1 MNPNLAK
8 PHQASGTMLRKLLR
22 TTPLAWLQ
30 VKRERMRLLVAVAG
44 IAFADV
50 LMFVQLGLKAALYDS
65 AASPYVP
72 LQGDLFMI
80 NPLFQSLILN
90 RSFDR
95 KHLIRAAGVDGVAST
110 SHLYV
115 GPGSWRNPDTR
126 LNYNI
131 LMFGVDPTNPAFR
144 MPGIGEKAGQLKQLN
159 RVLYDRAGRDVFG
172 DVPALLGRTNPLSI
186 QVNER
191 QLQVTGLF
199 TMGASFAADSNL
211 ITSDST
217 FLRLFPQRS
226 RSQIDVGLITME
238 RGASLKDVQ
247 ARLQAHVS
255 DDVIILTQEEFID
268 REKAYW
274 AETSPIGFIFGFG
287 TVIGFIVGIVIVYQI
302 LYSDVSDHLSEY
314 ATLKAMGYTN
324 SYLVGV
330 LIQQSFILAA
340 LGFAPGLILSIGLYS
355 ITQAATLLSIG
366 MTLERAATVL
376 GLTVVMC
383 TASGAVAMRK
393 LQSADPAD
401 IF

>member
-1 MNPNLAK
+1 
-8 PHQASGTMLRKLLR
+8 
-22 TTPLAWLQ
+22 
-30 VKRERMRLLVAVAG
+30 MRLLVAVAG

-50 LMFVQLGLKAALYDS
+50 LMFVQLGLKDALYDS

-110 SHLYV
+110 NHLYI
-115 GPGSWRNPDTR
+115 GPGSWRNPVTR
-126 LNYNI
+126 VNYNI
-131 LMFGVDPTNPAFR
+131 LMFGVNPTNPAFR
-144 MPGIGEKAGQLKQLN
+144 LPGIDEQAGQLKKMN
-159 RVLYDRAGRDVFG
+159 RILYDRAGRDVFG
-172 DVPALLGRTNPLSI
+172 DVAALLERTNPLPI

-191 QLQVTGLF
+191 QMHVTGLF
-199 TMGASFAADSNL
+199 TMGASFAADSNM

-217 FLRLFPQRS
+217 FLRLFPHRS
-226 RSQIDVGLITME
+226 RRQIDVGLI
-238 RGASLKDVQ
+238 RLAPGASLKDVQ

-255 DDVIILTQEEFID
+255 SDVMILTQDEFID

-274 AETSPIGFIFGFG
+274 ANTSPIGFIFGFG

-340 LGFAPGLILSIGLYS
+340 LGFAPGLVLSAGLYS

-366 MTLERAATVL
+366 MTLERAAMVL

-383 TASGAVAMRK
+383 MASGAVAMRK